1 MALVNPHG
9 KEKKL
14 KPLLLS
20 PAQVA
25 EEKKRAKELT
35 AVTLTSR
42 EVGDLIM
49 MGIGGFTPLTG
60 FMGHDDWKGSC
71 SDAMKLT
78 DGTFWPIPVT
88 MSVNQ
93 GKADSIKI
101 GQEVLL
107 VDEETEEMMGTMKVT
122 EKYKIDKKWE
132 CKQVFTTD
140 EMDHP
145 GVQMVMGQADVNLAG
160 TVKVWSEGSF
170 PKDYPGVYLRPDE
183 TRRIFEQKGWSTI
196 AAMQLRNPMH
206 RSHEYLCK
214 IAIEICDGVLIH
226 QLLGKLK
233 PGDIPAE
240 VRVEA
245 INTLVEHYFVKD
257 TAVQCGYPLDMR
269 YAGPREALFHAL
281 FRQNFGCS
289 HLIVGRDHAGVGE
302 YYGPFDA
309 QKIFDTIPAD
319 ALETKPLKID
329 WTFYCHKCDG
339 MASMRTCCHGKED
352 RLMLS
357 GTMLRKMLSEGL
369 DVPDHF
375 SRTEVLKVLRKYYA
389 GPDRESRSQGPR
401 LRHRG
406 QHQKEVGRVR
416 WCRGGS
422 TLPPLT
428 APCRYIT
435 R

>member
-20 PAQVA
+20 AAQIA

-35 AVTLTSR
+35 VVTMTSR
-42 EVGDLIM
+42 ETADLIM
-49 MGIGGFTPLTG
+49 MGIGGFTPLDG

-93 GKADSIKI
+93 GKADAIKV

-122 EKYKIDKKWE
+122 EKYKVDKKWE

-140 EMDHP
+140 DMDHP
-145 GVQMVMGQADVNLAG
+145 GVQMVMGQEDVNLAG
-160 TVKVWSEGSF
+160 TVKVWSEGPF
-170 PKDYPGVYLRPDE
+170 PKQYPGLYMRPWE
-183 TRRIFEQKGWSTI
+183 TRKMFEDKGWNTI
-196 AAMQLRNPMH
+196 AALQLRNPMH
-206 RSHEYLCK
+206 RSHEYLAK
-214 IAIEICDGVLIH
+214 IAIEVCDGILIH

-240 VRVEA
+240 VRTEA
-245 INTLVEHYFVKD
+245 INVLTQYYFVKD
-257 TAVQCGYPLDMR
+257 TSIQSGYPLDMR
-269 YAGPREALFHAL
+269 YAGPREALFHAV

-309 QKIFDTIPAD
+309 QKIFTKIPKD
-319 ALETKPLKID
+319 ALELKPLNID

-357 GTMLRKMLSEGL
+357 GTMLRKMLSE
-369 DVPDHF
+369 DMEVPDHF
-375 SRTEVLKVLRKYYA
+375 SRPEVLTVLRKYY
-389 GPDRESRSQGPR
+389 
-401 LRHRG
+401 RG
-406 QHQKEVGRVR
+406 LTEKVEVKVHGFAT
-416 WCRGGS
+416 GDISGKKK
-422 TLPPLT
+422 
-428 APCRYIT
+428 
-435 R
+435 

>member
-1 MALVNPHG
+1 MALVNPLG

-20 PAQVA
+20 EAEVA

-35 AVTLTSR
+35 VVTLTSR
-42 EVGDLIM
+42 ETADLIM
-49 MGIGGFTPLTG
+49 MGIGGFTPLDG
-60 FMGHDDWKGSC
+60 FMGQADWKGSVG
-71 SDAMKLT
+71 DMKLT

-88 MSVNQ
+88 MSVNK

-122 EKYKIDKKWE
+122 EKYQIDKSWE
-132 CKQVFTTD
+132 CKEVFTTTD
-140 EMDHP
+140 KEHP
-145 GVQMVMGQADVNLAG
+145 GVVMVMNQEEVNLG
-160 TVKVWSEGSF
+160 GVCKVWSEGPF
-170 PKDYPGVYLRPDE
+170 PKQYPGLYMRPWE
-183 TRRIFEQKGWSTI
+183 TRKMFEHKGWNTI
-196 AAMQLRNPMH
+196 AALQLRNPMH
-206 RSHEYLCK
+206 RSHEYLAK
-214 IAIEICDGVLIH
+214 IAIEVCDGVLIH

-240 VRVEA
+240 VRTEA
-245 INTLVEHYFVKD
+245 INVLTQHYFVKD
-257 TAVQCGYPLDMR
+257 TVIQSGYPLDMR
-269 YAGPREALFHAL
+269 YAGPREALFHAV

-309 QKIFDTIPAD
+309 QKIFHQIPKD
-319 ALETKPLKID
+319 ALELKPLPID

-357 GTMLRKMLSEGL
+357 GTMLRKMLSDDME
-369 DVPDHF
+369 VPDHF
-375 SRTEVLKVLRKYYA
+375 SRPEVLEVLRKYY
-389 GPDRESRSQGPR
+389 
-401 LRHRG
+401 RG
-406 QHQKEVGRVR
+406 LTEKVEVKVHGFAT
-416 WCRGGS
+416 GDI
-422 TLPPLT
+422 P
-428 APCRYIT
+428 AKK
-435 R
+435 